1 MNPKIAVVILN
12 WNGSEDTLE
21 CLESLRQIA
30 YSNYSI
36 IIVDNASSDDSLER
50 IRKYCRGEIE
60 VKSSFFKYSRR
71 NKPVETIEYTKEESE
86 KTELNFRDITLI
98 KNDKNYG
105 FAEGNNIGIRYGLNN
120 LNLDYI
126 LLLNNDTVVDHNF
139 LGELIKISE
148 SNPHIGFVSPK
159 TYYYDFNNKQNVIN
173 FAGGS
178 LNMFKGQSQSIGV
191 NEVDNGQYDQIKTV
205 EYGEGSC
212 LLIKREVLEKIGLFD
227 TKYFAYWEEADLC
240 TRGNKAG
247 YRSVYVPKAKI
258 WHKVSASTDDPTKL
272 YYYTR
277 NKFWFMHKYA
287 NRMEY
292 ASFITLF
299 FGLYFWN
306 LTCRHIIYGLYK
318 RSLKHNNYFLKGIIK
333 GILIK

>member
-21 CLESLRQIA
+21 CLESLRQID
-30 YSNYSI
+30 YSNYNI
-36 IIVDNASSDDSLER
+36 ILVDNASSDESLER

-60 VKSSFFKYSRR
+60 IKSSFFKYSRR
-71 NKPVETIEYTKEESE
+71 NKPAETIEYTKEESE
-86 KTELNFRDITLI
+86 KRESNFAEIVLI

-105 FAEGNNIGIRYGLNN
+105 FAEGSNIGIRYGLNN
-120 LNLDYI
+120 SDLDYI
-126 LLLNNDTVVDHNF
+126 LLLNNDTVVDSDF
-139 LGELIKISE
+139 LRELVKVSE
-148 SNPHIGFVSPK
+148 NSHEIGFASPK

-178 LNMFKGQSQSIGV
+178 LNMFKGQSHSIGV
-191 NEVDNGQYDQIKTV
+191 NEVDNGQYDEIKTV

-212 LLIKREVLEKIGLFD
+212 LLVKREVLEKIGLFD

-240 TRGNKAG
+240 KRGFKAG

-258 WHKVSASTDDPTKL
+258 WHKISASTDDPTKL

-277 NKFWFMHKYA
+277 NKFWFMRKYA
-287 NRMEY
+287 NRTEY
-292 ASFITLF
+292 ISFLLLF
-299 FGLYFWN
+299 FGFYFWN
-306 LTCRHIIYGLYK
+306 LTCKYTLYGIYK
-318 RSLKHNNYFLKGIIK
+318 RSLKQSNYFLKGIKNGIFIK
-333 GILIK
+333 

>member
-1 MNPKIAVVILN
+1 MNPKIVVVILN

-50 IRKYCRGEIE
+50 IRKYCRGEIV

-120 LNLDYI
+120 LDLDYI

-247 YRSVYVPKAKI
+247 YMSVYVPKAKI

-277 NKFWFMHKYA
+277 NKFWFMQKYA
-287 NRMEY
+287 NRIEY
-292 ASFITLF
+292 TSFIALF
-299 FGLYFWN
+299 FGFYFWN
-306 LTCRHIIYGLYK
+306 LTCRYIIYGLYK

>member
-86 KTELNFRDITLI
+86 KTELNFREITLI

-120 LNLDYI
+120 LDLDYI
-126 LLLNNDTVVDHNF
+126 LLLNNDTVVKHNF

-277 NKFWFMHKYA
+277 NKFWFMQKYA

-292 ASFITLF
+292 ASFIALF
-299 FGLYFWN
+299 FGFYFWN
-306 LTCRHIIYGLYK
+306 LTCRYIIYGLYK